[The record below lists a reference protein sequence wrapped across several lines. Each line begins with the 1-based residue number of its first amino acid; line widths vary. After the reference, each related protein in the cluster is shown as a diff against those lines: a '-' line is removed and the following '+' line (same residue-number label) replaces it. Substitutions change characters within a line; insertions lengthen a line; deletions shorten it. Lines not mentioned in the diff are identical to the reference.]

1 MHNPLCD
8 VQIDLTGRVVKKKKT
23 KQKKQKR
30 NSEKV
35 LIKLDIEIK
44 RVKAMEPQLMSPL
57 PLQSSLQSHF
67 EKTATVSS
75 VL

>member
-8 VQIDLTGRVVKKKKT
+8 VQIDLTGRVVKKKK
-23 KQKKQKR
+23 KKQKR